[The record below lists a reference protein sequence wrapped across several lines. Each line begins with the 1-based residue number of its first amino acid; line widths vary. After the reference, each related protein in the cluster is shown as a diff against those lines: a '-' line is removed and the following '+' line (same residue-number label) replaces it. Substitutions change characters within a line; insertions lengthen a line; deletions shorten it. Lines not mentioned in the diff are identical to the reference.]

1 MALTKLGSGAKY
13 IIDSDA
19 PQVWADKIKE
29 VREKGVGTCTD
40 DAKQL
45 RKEYMAKYS
54 TQKQCH
60 SLVKKM
66 RELFADKQGDT
77 QGITQGAGS
86 NESVEDTRNKVETT
100 VSGNKSMQSQTQH
113 VAGCD
118 VHIFPND
125 FSYCNAK
132 NLQIIHF

>member
-1 MALTKLGSGAKY
+1 MSLYDCKAKNLQ
-13 IIDSDA
+13 IIHFLR
-19 PQVWADKIKE
+19 
-29 VREKGVGTCTD
+29 VRF
-40 DAKQL
+40 
-45 RKEYMAKYS
+45 AKYS
-54 TQKQCH
+54 F
-60 SLVKKM
+60 L
-66 RELFADKQGDT
+66 ELLFSGDT
-77 QGITQGAGS
+77 RGITQGAGS

-118 VHIFPND
+118 VHSFPND